1 MFGVLLLS
9 RRFTH
14 TSSQTAE
21 KYLRQTWPVITQAL
35 KEHGISCVLDLVS
48 LYFTRIM

>member
-1 MFGVLLLS
+1 MFGVFSLS
-9 RRFTH
+9 RHVTH

-35 KEHGISCVLDLVS
+35 KEHGISAVLDLVS
-48 LYFTRIM
+48 IYFT